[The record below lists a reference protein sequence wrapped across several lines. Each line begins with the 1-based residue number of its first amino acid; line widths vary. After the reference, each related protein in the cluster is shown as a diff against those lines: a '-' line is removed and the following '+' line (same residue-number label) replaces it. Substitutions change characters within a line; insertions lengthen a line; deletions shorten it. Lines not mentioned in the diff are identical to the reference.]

1 MFKLVEFA
9 DRLRIER
16 KARGLNQTS
25 FARLGGVGLQS
36 QSRYENA
43 DNEPSAEYLA
53 NLAQAGIDVVF
64 ILTGTRSTD
73 SLNAQETELI
83 THCRT
88 MSDDFVDALAAL
100 ARAATGTAERAT
112 VRSGTDGPHGSTLHD
127 RKIDFRAD

>member
-9 DRLRIER
+9 DRLRVER

-53 NLAQAGIDVVF
+53 NLAEAGIDVVF
-64 ILTGTRSTD
+64 ILTGLRS
-73 SLNAQETELI
+73 SG
-83 THCRT
+83 T
-88 MSDDFVDALAAL
+88 MSLRDSEIIALLMQLPDDFVDALVAL
-100 ARAATGTAERAT
+100 ARVAAATAGSAA
-112 VRSGTDGPHGSTLHD
+112 VRSGTDLQHGSTLHD
-127 RKIDFRAD
+127 RKLDFRAD